1 MRFSWFRIAAASWYV
16 VPAVRLL
23 RPFFITDEVP
33 PRWIEVWGLGG
44 QLDHRQP
51 VRVTGGEGTH
61 LPAEVRIEVVPD
73 HGDRASPAGRPGTP
87 TVINQTKTPAF
98 QALSCR
104 VVSR

>member
-1 MRFSWFRIAAASWYV
+1 
-16 VPAVRLL
+16 
-23 RPFFITDEVP
+23 
-33 PRWIEVWGLGG
+33 
-44 QLDHRQP
+44 
-51 VRVTGGEGTH
+51 VTGGEGTH